1 MRIGSLFSGYGGADL
16 AVQSVFPDATPAWFV
31 EYDKHP
37 STILAK
43 HWPTV
48 PNYGDVTT
56 VDWAAVEPVDIL
68 YQLTSGEWAVYC
80 PAHTPP
86 HESEPSSRP
95 VAEARLRAHHQGEN
109 V

>member
-1 MRIGSLFSGYGGADL
+1 MRIGSLFSGTGAAEL

-48 PNYGDVTT
+48 PNLHDVTDI
-56 VDWAAVEPVDIL
+56 DWKEVAQVAPVDIL
-68 YQLTSGEWAVYC
+68 TAGY
-80 PAHTPP
+80 P
-86 HESEPSSRP
+86 
-95 VAEARLRAHHQGEN
+95 
-109 V
+109 